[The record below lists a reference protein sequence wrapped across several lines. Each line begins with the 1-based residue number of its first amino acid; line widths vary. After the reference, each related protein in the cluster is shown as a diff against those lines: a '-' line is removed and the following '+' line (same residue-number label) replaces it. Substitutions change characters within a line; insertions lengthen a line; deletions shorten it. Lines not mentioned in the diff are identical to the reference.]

1 MGILI
6 ENLSFHYTGTPVLEQ
21 VNLEVKDGDY
31 AILTGE
37 NGSGKSTFLK
47 LLLGELKAQEGSIT
61 VNGKDISATFG
72 KGDLGYV
79 PQNSISR
86 NQNFPATV
94 EEIMM
99 TGVYSSSWKARFQVK
114 KEIPRLKAAL
124 AEMEMEEFWKRR
136 IGDLSGGQQQRVGI
150 ARALAASPEILLM
163 DEPFGA
169 VDEITRGQ
177 LQIELKQIHKKT
189 GITVLFVTHDISE
202 ALKLG
207 TKVLVIGKGQVQQ
220 YAKPDDLLRNPNTD
234 FVKQL
239 VDKERRTCYLPDE
252 RLEDCEYSGAGN
264 K

>member
-6 ENLSFHYTGTPVLEQ
+6 ENLSFHYTGTPVLDQ

-99 TGVYSSSWKARFQVK
+99 TGVYSSSWKARFRAK

-124 AEMEMEEFWKRR
+124 AEMEMADINEENIMKW
-136 IGDLSGGQQQRVGI
+136 VGP
-150 ARALAASPEILLM
+150 AY
-163 DEPFGA
+163 
-169 VDEITRGQ
+169 Q
-177 LQIELKQIHKKT
+177 LQKAILNPLCT
-189 GITVLFVTHDISE
+189 DALFVTDFSNGYGLAERSRELMTIIGNLE
-202 ALKLG
+202 IGDKLY
-207 TKVLVIGKGQVQQ
+207 V
-220 YAKPDDLLRNPNTD
+220 
-234 FVKQL
+234 
-239 VDKERRTCYLPDE
+239 
-252 RLEDCEYSGAGN
+252 GAVFGYHF
-264 K
+264 